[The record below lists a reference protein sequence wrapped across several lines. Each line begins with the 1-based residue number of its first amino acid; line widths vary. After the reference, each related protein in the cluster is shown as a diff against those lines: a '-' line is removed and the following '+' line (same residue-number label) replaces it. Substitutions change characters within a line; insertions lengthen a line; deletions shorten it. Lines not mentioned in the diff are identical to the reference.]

1 MILKFTFTNLWPIIA
16 AISLIIVS
24 CLYIMGKDRKDDEE
38 RYIND
43 IKGLIAR
50 VRYCPANPDSFKT
63 FRDEF
68 RVLSKSK
75 FARRIMSLFLLHGA
89 SLNVGLKSIL
99 ND

>member
-1 MILKFTFTNLWPIIA
+1 MLLKFTFANSWPIIA

-50 VRYCPANPDSFKT
+50 VRYCPVNKECYKT
-63 FRDEF
+63 FRSEF
-68 RVLSKSK
+68 RELGRSRYARKNYEKLSVAWSEFKERFK
-75 FARRIMSLFLLHGA
+75 EYF
-89 SLNVGLKSIL
+89 
-99 ND
+99 